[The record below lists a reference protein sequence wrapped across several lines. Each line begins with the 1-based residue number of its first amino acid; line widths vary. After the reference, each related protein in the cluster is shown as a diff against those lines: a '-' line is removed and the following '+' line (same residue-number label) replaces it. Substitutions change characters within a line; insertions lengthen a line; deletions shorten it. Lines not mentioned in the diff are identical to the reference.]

1 MEGRE
6 WVLNIFEVLVFHP
19 RGPPEI
25 DHGLLDQIQGP
36 EIYSRHSGRWGPS
49 VFLYWIWLFSKW
61 PIAAW
66 LSSDAN
72 LVIVATFLTELSL
85 LDSCYLSSPG
95 IFSLRPLWPRLEDL
109 RMNLAALGLLQVVAG
124 VLCSLLSSLPQHHLS
139 GGSVPLSLDDR
150 AETEIICLIRMKKSG
165 FFRMLFKI
173 NSGEQGWCTAV
184 AWVDFMP
191 LNCTFKKG

>member
-25 DHGLLDQIQGP
+25 DYGLLDQIQGP

-95 IFSLRPLWPRLEDL
+95 IFSLRPLWPRLEDPS
-109 RMNLAALGLLQVVAG
+109 MNLAALGLRVFSAPSSPASRSAT
-124 VLCSLLSSLPQHHLS
+124 SLEAQCPCRSM
-139 GGSVPLSLDDR
+139 
-150 AETEIICLIRMKKSG
+150 TEQRQES
-165 FFRMLFKI
+165 F
-173 NSGEQGWCTAV
+173 V
-184 AWVDFMP
+184 
-191 LNCTFKKG
+191 